1 MPTRLFTT
9 KLDDQK
15 FESTPETTG
24 EHTDV
29 DKSKHFS
36 RRSFTMIFLFM
47 ALLMALV
54 NAGLYFGLQQLVAV
68 LASEGGAT
76 LRLPLVNIEM
86 AVGSLPQ
93 LSEFLQLLITSF
105 VSWVVPASAVL
116 FLLLTLVM
124 WLFVKVGVSGLFKE
138 GVAPPAPE
146 KEEEKTKKDPAD
158 QRMEQERKRRMFLH
172 LLSVLQREGRLL
184 DFFGEDLSLYEDDQ
198 IGAAVRSI
206 HEDCKS
212 AVEKYVAPVPVID
225 QEEGDEIDIEP
236 GFDPNAVK
244 LTGNVAGEPPFK
256 GVLRH
261 RGWKAGKKEVP
272 RLADVLDSG
281 IIVPAEVEIE

>member
-1 MPTRLFTT
+1 M
-9 KLDDQK
+9 
-15 FESTPETTG
+15 
-24 EHTDV
+24 
-29 DKSKHFS
+29 DKSAQFS

-47 ALLMALV
+47 AILMAVL
-54 NAGLYFGLQQLVAV
+54 NAGLYYGLQYLLTV
-68 LASEGGAT
+68 LSSNEGGSFV
-76 LRLPLVNIEM
+76 LPIINIEL
-86 AVGSLPQ
+86 AVGSLQQ
-93 LSEFLQLLITSF
+93 LSEFLQLLSTSF
-105 VSWVVPASAVL
+105 VSWVVPAMAVL

-124 WLFVKVGVSGLFKE
+124 WLFLKIGVSGILTKG
-138 GVAPPAPE
+138 GVQPAPE
-146 KEEEKTKKDPAD
+146 QPSGKTKKDAAE

-172 LLSVLQREGRLL
+172 FLSVLQREGRLL

-198 IGAAVRSI
+198 IGAAVRSV
-206 HEDCKS
+206 HEDCK
-212 AVEKYVAPVPVID
+212 AAMDKYISPVPVLD
-225 QEEGDEIDIEP
+225 QEEGEEIEIEP

-256 GVLRH
+256 GILRH